1 MIANEVGDFDNLQ
14 TVQVDVPAGADG
26 AVWELRLT
34 DPDDEGLNLDDV
46 QLYLSGRVPPFLS
59 PSAEDVEVFAAGE
72 LYQPDAIDA
81 TVPIPGRV
89 NLGAGE
95 TGTGTWQMDALP
107 EGKVYALRIAGTD
120 VDYPKELMVSING
133 SEAIAVPV
141 GGNAVTETFT
151 LHIPREM
158 LRVGENTMVLTQD
171 ASGGSNTVVASE
183 MAILIG
189 DRIWEFKGY

>member
-1 MIANEVGDFDNLQ
+1 VIANEVGDFDALQ

-34 DPDDEGLNLDDV
+34 DPDDEGLHLDDV

-59 PSAEDVEVFAAGE
+59 ANADDTEVFAASE
-72 LYQPDAIDA
+72 MYQPDAIDA

-158 LRVGENTMVLTQD
+158 LRVGGNTMVLTQD
-171 ASGGSNTVVASE
+171 PSGGSNTVVAND

-189 DRIWEFKGY
+189 DRIREFKGY